1 MDNTQVV
8 ATLDEILE
16 RLRTAGWKDRDGIL
30 AELRAVVERANASPA
45 IVRHLEDAKKSL
57 PLEVRW
63 DVEEVIE
70 AFEAKPEVPDAAE
83 DNEEEPPPDPTKPR
97 SMSDLNVVYDDPRG
111 LIVYKSKIG
120 ERWFAAQPDP
130 YTGQPRMYELGA
142 AEVQQLK
149 TQLAGSPYWVLG
161 AGGAT

>member
-1 MDNTQVV
+1 MDNTEVV
-8 ATLDEILE
+8 TTLDEILG
-16 RLRTAGWKDRDGIL
+16 RLRTAGWKERDGIL
-30 AELRAVVERANASPA
+30 AELRTAVEQANASPS
-45 IVRHLEDAKKSL
+45 IIRHLEEAKKNL

-70 AFEAKPEVPDAAE
+70 SFAAQPEQTNEDAGSE
-83 DNEEEPPPDPTKPR
+83 DESAPDPNKQL

-111 LIVYKSKIG
+111 LIVYKSKVG

-161 AGGAT
+161 A